1 MSERARSGHDQTMSE
16 SNGHGA
22 SGTKHLYRRRD
33 GRLVAG
39 VCAGVAAYFG
49 IDVTLVRLGF
59 AIFTI
64 FWGLGALLY
73 LVAWAV
79 IPEEGEKASIVEN
92 LINKQR

>member
-1 MSERARSGHDQTMSE
+1 MIKTMSQ

-22 SGTKHLYRRRD
+22 SRTKHLYRHRY
-33 GRLVAG
+33 GRLIAG

-49 IDVTLVRLGF
+49 VDVTLVRLGF

-79 IPEEGEKASIVEN
+79 IPEEGEKASVVEN

>member
-1 MSERARSGHDQTMSE
+1 MIKSMSE

-22 SGTKHLYRRRD
+22 GRTKHLYRRRD
-33 GRLVAG
+33 GRLIAG

-49 IDVTLVRLGF
+49 VDVTLVRLGF
-59 AIFTI
+59 VIFTI

-92 LINKQR
+92 LLSKQR

>member
-1 MSERARSGHDQTMSE
+1 MTGGSS
-16 SNGHGA
+16 
-22 SGTKHLYRRRD
+22 
-33 GRLVAG
+33 AG

-49 IDVTLVRLGF
+49 VDVTLVRLGF

-92 LINKQR
+92 LLSKQR

>member
-1 MSERARSGHDQTMSE
+1 MSEPPRSGHHQTMSE

-22 SGTKHLYRRRD
+22 GGTSQLYRRRD
-33 GRLVAG
+33 GRLLAG

-49 IDVTLVRLGF
+49 IDVTFVRLGF

-64 FWGLGALLY
+64 FWGLGVLVY

-79 IPEEGEKASIVEN
+79 IPEEGEKTSIVEN